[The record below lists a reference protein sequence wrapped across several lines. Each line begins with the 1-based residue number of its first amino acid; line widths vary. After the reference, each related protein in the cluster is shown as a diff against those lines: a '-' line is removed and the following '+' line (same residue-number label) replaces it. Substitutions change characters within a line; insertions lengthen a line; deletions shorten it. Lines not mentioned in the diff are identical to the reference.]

1 MGVIEVLFYPTA
13 GEGEGAAAA
22 AGTERWKIICEN
34 DAVSILD
41 DTDGRKRKLI
51 GSGHWTGKGIGR
63 RYAAGA
69 PIDSSTWGQV
79 ENALRRAIGR
89 PAGVVAPQ
97 PQPPPPPAAAGPLA
111 AGGYAELILEL
122 ATGDVIYQ
130 QRARSDRRALNAFEW
145 KIVVEDKLVSVHAH
159 DEGPFA
165 YATWDGERLADRE
178 VRSKTGRTVN
188 DYQWGLVEKVAS
200 EAITGYPAPVPLAAY
215 DSATSGAPRTSA
227 TASEAPA
234 AQPRPKPPSR
244 PKDRRSGW
252 WAFGAAGLALAGTI
266 VSWRTM
272 PPGDQVALGI
282 TIALGVLTLGLVI
295 YGGYGLGT
303 RCPNCKA
310 WYRRD
315 TTSTDIIG
323 TSTFTRQ
330 ESKPVYDSSG
340 KQSGTTYETVTYQRT
355 DYRYYYK
362 CRECRHEW
370 TGTGSTESRIG

>member
-1 MGVIEVLFYPTA
+1 VGVIEVLFYPRA
-13 GEGEGAAAA
+13 GDAEGAAGPG
-22 AGTERWKIICEN
+22 AGDRWKIIVEN

-41 DTDGRKRKLI
+41 DTDGGRRRLI
-51 GSGHWTGKGIGR
+51 GSGQWTGKGIGR

-69 PIDSSTWGQV
+69 PIDSSTWSQM

-97 PQPPPPPAAAGPLA
+97 PQPPPAAAGPLA

-130 QRARSDRRALNAFEW
+130 QRARSERRALNAFEW
-145 KIVVEDKLVSVHAH
+145 KIVVEDTLVIVHAH
-159 DEGPFA
+159 DEDAFA
-165 YATWDGERLADRE
+165 YAKWDGERLADRE
-178 VRSKTGRTVN
+178 VRSKRGRTVN

-215 DSATSGAPRTSA
+215 DSATSGTPRISA
-227 TASEAPA
+227 T
-234 AQPRPKPPSR
+234 PS
-244 PKDRRSGW
+244 
-252 WAFGAAGLALAGTI
+252 A
-266 VSWRTM
+266 
-272 PPGDQVALGI
+272 
-282 TIALGVLTLGLVI
+282 IALGVLTLGLVI

-310 WYRRD
+310 WYRREI
-315 TTSTDIIG
+315 TSTDNLG

-340 KQSGTTYETVTYQRT
+340 KQTGTTYETVTYERT
-355 DYRYYYK
+355 EYRYHYQCK
-362 CRECRHEW
+362 ECRHRW
-370 TGTGSTESRIG
+370 TGHGSSETRIG

>member
-1 MGVIEVLFYPTA
+1 VGVIEVLFYPRA
-13 GEGEGAAAA
+13 GDAEGAAGPG
-22 AGTERWKIICEN
+22 AGDRWKIIVEN

-41 DTDGRKRKLI
+41 DTDGGRRRLI
-51 GSGHWTGKGIGR
+51 GSGQWTGKGIGR

-69 PIDSSTWGQV
+69 PIDSSTWSQM

-97 PQPPPPPAAAGPLA
+97 PQPPPAAAGPLA

-130 QRARSDRRALNAFEW
+130 QRARSERRALNAFEW
-145 KIVVEDKLVSVHAH
+145 KIVVEDTLVIVHAH
-159 DEGPFA
+159 DEDAFA
-165 YATWDGERLADRE
+165 YAKWDGERLADRE
-178 VRSKTGRTVN
+178 VRSKRGRTVN

-215 DSATSGAPRTSA
+215 DSATSGTPRISA
-227 TASEAPA
+227 TPSEAPA
-234 AQPRPKPPSR
+234 AQPRPRPKSP

-252 WAFGAAGLALAGTI
+252 WAFAAAGLALGGTL
-266 VSWRTM
+266 VSWKTM
-272 PPGDQVALGI
+272 PPGDSVALGI

-310 WYRRD
+310 WYRREI
-315 TTSTDIIG
+315 TSTDNLG

-340 KQSGTTYETVTYQRT
+340 KQTGTTYETVTYERT
-355 DYRYYYK
+355 EYRYHYQCK
-362 CRECRHEW
+362 ECRHRW
-370 TGTGSTESRIG
+370 TGHGSSETRIG